1 MAMGWQWIILILIIP
16 IVLVVVLLTKPV
28 QTGLRTIALLID
40 LGVSYR
46 WKTNA
51 IPKSIVISEV
61 TYPCGNRDIV
71 ANLYRPN
78 DRGRHSGIIL
88 AHGAV
93 KDGKD
98 DPALLLAGQSLAR
111 AGYIVL
117 VPQLDNLA
125 KFRLHQGDIE
135 ALVISFQYISGQEFT
150 SGKIGMIGICL
161 SAPLVF
167 LAATEPSISHDISV
181 IGYWGGYYNIN
192 DWLGA
197 VITGHY
203 FDEGETKPWKPRIFL
218 TEELPRWLIELMPE
232 SSDKSY
238 LEEMLRG
245 DSVDFARSDLS
256 PTGQAM
262 HELLTNRD
270 PARAGDLWAELD
282 PEIQQTLDGLSP
294 HLRINQLQTKI
305 AIIHTF
311 TDDVIP
317 WVESS
322 KLAEVIEDEKEI
334 YFKVFRQFYHVSI
347 EDLLKARI
355 SNLHNATS
363 EAFQF
368 YLYMCRIFYQL

>member
-1 MAMGWQWIILILIIP
+1 
-16 IVLVVVLLTKPV
+16 
-28 QTGLRTIALLID
+28 
-40 LGVSYR
+40 
-46 WKTNA
+46 
-51 IPKSIVISEV
+51 
-61 TYPCGNRDIV
+61 
-71 ANLYRPN
+71 
-78 DRGRHSGIIL
+78 
-88 AHGAV
+88 
-93 KDGKD
+93 
-98 DPALLLAGQSLAR
+98 
-111 AGYIVL
+111 
-117 VPQLDNLA
+117 
-125 KFRLHQGDIE
+125 
-135 ALVISFQYISGQEFT
+135 
-150 SGKIGMIGICL
+150 
-161 SAPLVF
+161 
-167 LAATEPSISHDISV
+167 
-181 IGYWGGYYNIN
+181 
-192 DWLGA
+192 
-197 VITGHY
+197 
-203 FDEGETKPWKPRIFL
+203 
-218 TEELPRWLIELMPE
+218 
-232 SSDKSY
+232 
-238 LEEMLRG
+238 
-245 DSVDFARSDLS
+245 
-256 PTGQAM
+256 M